1 MKLKLDLKYALLLLL
16 VSIGTLT
23 MAQRTISGAVTDSE
37 TGDGL
42 IGVNILVAGTS
53 TGAVT
58 DFDGNYTVE
67 VPAGAETLIFSYTG
81 YNQETVTIG
90 DSDLIDVQLSPGTIL
105 DEVVVIGYGTVKKE
119 DATGSVK
126 SVSSEDFNR
135 GAITSAQE
143 LLSGKVAGV
152 QITTGGDPGGGSTI
166 RIRGGSSLSASND
179 PLIVIDGVPI
189 ASGNVSGGRNPLN
202 LINPND
208 IESMTVLKDASATA
222 IYGSR
227 ASNGVIIITTKKGK
241 LGKAINVN
249 YNGNVGFSS
258 RATEVD
264 VLDATAY
271 RALIEER
278 YPDADSD
285 ARMALGNANTDWQSE
300 IYQTALFHDH
310 NINLSGGV
318 GPLPYR
324 VSLGYTD
331 KEGILKTDEFQ
342 RTTVGVNLS
351 PGFLDNRLQINA
363 SFKGSF
369 SDNNFADRGA
379 IGNAVRFDPTQP
391 VTVDDQTYGGFYTW
405 LQNNGSGNPNTLAPI
420 NPLALLMMRQDKS
433 EVQRY
438 IANAQID
445 YRFGFL
451 PELRA
456 NLNLA
461 YDRNHGEG
469 TVDVPTNAA
478 FSFNSGNIEDGG
490 VKNVYSQTRKNELLE
505 FYLNYVKE
513 IDSHK
518 FDVLGGYSWQHFLD
532 ESDFFNSN
540 FSGSII
546 TEGEDSGEL
555 YLLSLFG
562 RLNYTFQDKYLF
574 TFTLRRDG
582 TSRFSPDTRWG
593 LFPAAA
599 LAYKVIDDKAGFLN
613 NLKLRVGYGVTGQ
626 QEVGGFYVSQARY
639 LSSFENAQYPF
650 GGTPYITIRPEGYDA
665 EIKWEETTTY
675 NVGLEYGLWNNRIN
689 GSLDYYV
696 RKTKD
701 LINFIPVPAGTNF
714 ANAVVTNV
722 GDLENTGVEFAV
734 NVIPLKTQDLFW
746 EFSFNIALNENKI
759 TKLTATDDPEY
770 LGVLTGG
777 ISGGV
782 GNTIQIHS
790 VGFPA
795 NSFFVYEQVYDES
808 GNPIEGEY
816 VDRNNDG
823 MVTPEDLYQK
833 ENPAPDALIG
843 FASMFTYKDFEFSFG
858 GRANMGN
865 YVYNNVLSDRGTYND
880 LFHSTVYLS
889 NVHAQTTDTNFESP
903 QPFSDYYLQDAS
915 FLRLDHITFG
925 YNFNNLFNET
935 ISRIKVFAT
944 IQNPLLITKYDGLD
958 PEVSGGIDGSIY
970 PRSTTYLFGVNV
982 NL

>member
-1 MKLKLDLKYALLLLL
+1 MKLKLDLKYALLLFATML
-16 VSIGTLT
+16 GTVAI
-23 MAQRTISGAVTDSE
+23 AQRSISGAVTDAE
-37 TGDGL
+37 TGEAL
-42 IGVNILVAGTS
+42 IGASVVIAGTAKGGI
-53 TGAVT
+53 TG
-58 DFDGNYTVE
+58 FDGKYTLQ
-67 VPAGAETLIFSYTG
+67 VPEGSEALVFSYAG
-81 YNQETVTIG
+81 YTPQTISIG
-90 DSDLIDVQLSPGTIL
+90 TSELIDAQLEPGTLL
-105 DEVVVIGYGTVKKE
+105 DQVVVIGYGTVKKE
-119 DATGSVK
+119 DATGAIQSVTSK
-126 SVSSEDFNR
+126 DFNR

-179 PLIVIDGVPI
+179 PLIVIDGVPV
-189 ASGNVSGGRNPLN
+189 ASGGVSGGRNPLN

-241 LGKAINVN
+241 LGKKINVN
-249 YNGNVGFSS
+249 YNGNIGFSS

-271 RALIEER
+271 RALIAQRPAAEMTAAE
-278 YPDADSD
+278 
-285 ARMALGNANTDWQSE
+285 MVLGDANTDWQSE

-310 NINLSGGV
+310 NINISGGV

-342 RTTVGVNLS
+342 RTTVGLNLS
-351 PGFLDNRLQINA
+351 PGFFDNRLQINA

-379 IGNAVRFDPTQP
+379 IGNAVRFDPSQP
-391 VTVDDQTYGGFYTW
+391 IYVDDQTYGGFYTW
-405 LQNNGSGNPNTLAPI
+405 LNGSGNPNGLAPI
-420 NPLALLMMRQDKS
+420 NPLALLMMKEDVS

-438 IANAQID
+438 IASAQID

-461 YDRNHGEG
+461 YDKNHGEG
-469 TVDVPTNAA
+469 TVDIPTNAPFA
-478 FSFNSGNIEDGG
+478 FDPSNIDNGG
-490 VKNVYSQTRKNELLE
+490 VNNRYSQTRENELLE
-505 FYLNYVKE
+505 FYLNYSKTFKE
-513 IDSHK
+513 HDID
-518 FDVLGGYSWQHFLD
+518 VIGGYSWQHFYD

-540 FSGSII
+540 FSRTDTVS
-546 TEGEDSGEL
+546 GENLGEL

-562 RLNYTFQDKYLF
+562 RVNYTFQDKFLL
-574 TFTLRRDG
+574 TLTLRRDG

-599 LAYKVIDDKAGFLN
+599 VAYKIMDDEEGFLN
-613 NLKLRVGYGVTGQ
+613 NLKLRLGYGITGQ
-626 QEVGGFYVSQARY
+626 QDVGGFYVSQARY

-650 GGTPYITIRPEGYDA
+650 GGTPFITIRPEGYDA
-665 EIKWEETTTY
+665 NIKWEETTTY
-675 NVGLEYGLWNNRIN
+675 NIGLEYGLWDDRIY
-689 GSLDYYV
+689 GSIDYYI
-696 RKTKD
+696 RNTKD

-714 ANAVVTNV
+714 ANAIVTNV
-722 GDLENTGVEFAV
+722 GDLENKGIELAV
-734 NVIPLKTQDLFW
+734 NVIPIKTKDLYW
-746 EFSFNIALNENKI
+746 EFGANLALNNNKI
-759 TKLTATDDPEY
+759 TKLTATDDPDY
-770 LGVLTGG
+770 LGVFTGG
-777 ISGGV
+777 IGGGV

-823 MVTPEDLYQK
+823 SVSPEDLYQK

-843 FASMFTYKDFEFSFG
+843 FTSSLTYKDFEFSFA
-858 GRANMGN
+858 GRANIGN
-865 YVYNNVLSDRGTYND
+865 YVYNNVLSERGTYND
-880 LFHSTVYLS
+880 LIHSTGYLT
-889 NVHAQTTDTNFESP
+889 NVHAQVSDTNFEDP
-903 QPFSDYYLQDAS
+903 QFFSDYYLQDAS
-915 FLRLDHITFG
+915 FLRIDHITLG
-925 YNFNNLFNET
+925 YNFNNLLNEK
-935 ISRIKVFAT
+935 ISRLKVFAT
-944 IQNPLLITKYDGLD
+944 IQNPFVLTAYDGLD
-958 PEVSGGIDGSIY
+958 PEVSGGIDGNIY
-970 PRSTTYLFGVNV
+970 PRSTTFLFGVNL